1 MTDDS
6 GVRAV
11 IYVLKEDP
19 DCAVFDR
26 DIHGKEAQHLGTWD
40 EYAPAG
46 LVVAK
51 DATFAHDSYEVDDDI
66 LMEVDDHV
74 LMLPKGERL
83 NACQVMAGDGLGLGV
98 TVVPLPRPE

>member
-19 DCAVFDR
+19 DFAVFDR
-26 DIHGKEAQHLGTWD
+26 DMHSMEARHLGTWD
-40 EYAPAG
+40 EFTPAG

-51 DATFAHDSYEVDDDI
+51 DATFAPDI
-66 LMEVDDHV
+66 SKGHGHV
-74 LMLPKGERL
+74 LLLPKGERL
-83 NACQVMAGDGLGLGV
+83 NACQVMAGDGVELGV
-98 TVVPLPRPE
+98 TVLKLPGRE